1 MARSKERLERFV
13 KIYKDYTHAEWLN
26 LNSNDLIDIL
36 EDAIKDLEVLEILK
50 YSIIDKEAHMIVMK
64 DEITEKMKGEEFMI
78 LHHTIKGT
86 EKVNKVK
93 EWLNDK

>member
-1 MARSKERLERFV
+1 MNSKKAL
-13 KIYKDYTHAEWLN
+13 KII
-26 LNSNDLIDIL
+26 SNEFNTYYRKIL
-36 EDAIKDLEVLEILK
+36 DEEFKTIQKDLEVLEILK
-50 YSIIDKEAHMIVMK
+50 YSITDKEAHMIVMK

-78 LHHTIKGT
+78 LHYTIKGT